1 MLCADSAMRK
11 KTKLLLLACVC
22 VFVQGTYGGETYECF
37 ENVVEEHQWRNLEQ
51 G

>member
-1 MLCADSAMRK
+1 MCRFNDEEEDKATSSCV
-11 KTKLLLLACVC
+11 CVC